1 MINAKRSR
9 RDRMIGVVAAVRC
22 ELEDLSDDA
31 QLIDEGQT
39 HLDWVGYHKQ
49 HDAMQ
54 KDLEQGQT
62 EVDDKVAEID
72 AHEAYEQTPPSL

>member
-39 HLDWVGYHKQ
+39 HLDWVGYH
-49 HDAMQ
+49 
-54 KDLEQGQT
+54 
-62 EVDDKVAEID
+62 DKVAEID